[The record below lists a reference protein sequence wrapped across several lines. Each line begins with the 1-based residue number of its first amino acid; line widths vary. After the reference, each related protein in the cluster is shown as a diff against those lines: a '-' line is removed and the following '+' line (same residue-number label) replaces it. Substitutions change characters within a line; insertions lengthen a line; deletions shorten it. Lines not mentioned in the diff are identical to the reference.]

1 MEAIADEAGYLKA
14 LTISDVV
21 TGNYDQ
27 ITGIGGELTI
37 EEDTV
42 SIANDMEVLGNIEV
56 DGYENLVRDTHSNA
70 IINTSRSAYEA
81 AVLRSKNV
89 QKQKDELRDATR
101 EINILKSE
109 MHEIKNL
116 LVKLVEKDGR

>member
-1 MEAIADEAGYLKA
+1 MSEFK
-14 LTISDVV
+14 VV
-21 TGNYDQ
+21 
-27 ITGIGGELTI
+27 
-37 EEDTV
+37 ED
-42 SIANDMEVLGNIEV
+42 NKDLLRDM
-56 DGYENLVRDTHSNA
+56 HSKA
-70 IINTSRSAYEA
+70 IINTNRSAYEA
-81 AVLRSKNV
+81 AVNRVRNT